1 MFKRDGNNLSC
12 EITVTLKEALLGF
25 ERELTHLD
33 GKKVEIIRDDVTQPG
48 YVMKISGEGMPIHQK
63 SGEFGDLFVKI
74 NVEVPK
80 ELNEKQKLIAER
92 LFARRSNW

>member
-1 MFKRDGNNLSC
+1 
-12 EITVTLKEALLGF
+12 
-25 ERELTHLD
+25 
-33 GKKVEIIRDDVTQPG
+33 
-48 YVMKISGEGMPIHQK
+48 MKISGEGMPIHQR